1 MKTQQ
6 LELIRFNPETAT
18 EDDFNDIIRL
28 RIEAYKEI
36 NPHDPL
42 PPETMLRQNLEMMS
56 DHPIFDVQYYL
67 VKNSQQIPVARLI
80 LLFSKPDSDDYE
92 NQKHM
97 CLINVIVSSAYRR
110 QGIASELLRF
120 SLQQLDNTEI
130 TLVQADTDLD
140 VGRAFA
146 THLGAQVAIEARD
159 SRVMVENLDWE
170 MIEEWNA
177 DGEKSNPD
185 VTIELFEGLPNE
197 EHIEAYSQLYTETF
211 NQQPFEEIEGA
222 ETTWTPEKLYE
233 LEAQMQAL
241 GFKNYIM
248 ITREANGDMSG
259 LTELSYNP
267 ERAHRMGQ
275 GLTGVQENYRGRGL
289 GKWLKAKMLLYMR
302 DNLPTV
308 EHIAT
313 TNASSNDAMLSIN
326 ERLGFKLHKHNTAYK
341 ITVADLAE
349 KLGVS

>member
-28 RIEAYKEI
+28 RMEAFKESD
-36 NPHDPL
+36 PHEPV
-42 PPETMLRQNLEMMS
+42 PPKALLRQNLEMMS
-56 DHPIFDVQYYL
+56 NNPMYNIQYYL
-67 VKNSQQIPVARLI
+67 VRNEKQVAVARLI
-80 LLFSKPDSDDYE
+80 ILFNKPDTEDYE

-97 CLINVIVSSAYRR
+97 CLMNVNVTSAYRR
-110 QGIASELLRF
+110 QGIASELLRL
-120 SLQQLDNTEI
+120 SLQQLDNTEV
-130 TLVQADTDLD
+130 TLIQADTDLD

-146 THLGAQVAIEARD
+146 TYLGAQVAIEARD

-177 DGEKSNPD
+177 EGEKSNPD

-233 LEAQMQAL
+233 LEVQMQAL
-241 GFKNYIM
+241 GFKK
-248 ITREANGDMSG
+248 
-259 LTELSYNP
+259 LYNDYP
-267 ERAHRMGQ
+267 
-275 GLTGVQENYRGRGL
+275 
-289 GKWLKAKMLLYMR
+289 
-302 DNLPTV
+302 
-308 EHIAT
+308 
-313 TNASSNDAMLSIN
+313 
-326 ERLGFKLHKHNTAYK
+326 
-341 ITVADLAE
+341 
-349 KLGVS
+349 